1 MAVGTNIQASII
13 GPAAFIF
20 TRNRTFL
27 EQSAGRRNQGF
38 MAHRWCRI
46 PQQGT
51 CILAGSVNDTMSDDT
66 QLGAAMLTA
75 PVRFTYATVCSGN

>member
-1 MAVGTNIQASII
+1 MVIT
-13 GPAAFIF
+13 
-20 TRNRTFL
+20 L
-27 EQSAGRRNQGF
+27 
-38 MAHRWCRI
+38 